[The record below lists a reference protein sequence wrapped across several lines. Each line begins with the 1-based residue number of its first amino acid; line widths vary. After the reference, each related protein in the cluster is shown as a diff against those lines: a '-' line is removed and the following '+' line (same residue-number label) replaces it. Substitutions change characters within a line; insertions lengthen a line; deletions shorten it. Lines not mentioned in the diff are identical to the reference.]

1 MAVTGS
7 QRADRSLHLS
17 QIEKIENSHTL
28 HSSESLRKLFRYLA
42 DHSIEHPG
50 TPLKEY
56 QIATEVFGRPADF
69 DPQFDSAIRVQ
80 AGRLRQKLVEYY
92 ASEGA
97 SDPVQVEMP
106 KGGYLLLFHAR
117 TQEPGKLQVIHH
129 AQNRLPEQS
138 AAQPARGL
146 WIAVVCLSALLLAA
160 ITAIALLVPSARQKN
175 VIVGS
180 SAQGVPAAFAIFWKP
195 FVTGAEEP
203 WVIFSNGA
211 FVGRPETG
219 MRYYNPGRDP
229 RPQMIL
235 DHYTGVGE
243 VLAVHSLDRVFNL
256 LHRRIRVKRGSL
268 FSLDDAKNND
278 LIFVGSPAENLTL
291 RDIPGTKEFVFQRP
305 ESGERRGDLGIA
317 NLHPREN
324 EPRYFFGS
332 PGNTQLTEDYAVI
345 ALVKGLDP
353 AHSVLIM
360 AGTTTMGT
368 QAAVEF
374 ACDENSLHELLQ
386 RIHADASG
394 VRPFEAVL
402 HVKVTRGVPV
412 ETTIAAV
419 RSTQ

>member
-1 MAVTGS
+1 M
-7 QRADRSLHLS
+7 RAISRRDGCR
-17 QIEKIENSHTL
+17 
-28 HSSESLRKLFRYLA
+28 R
-42 DHSIEHPG
+42 
-50 TPLKEY
+50 TP
-56 QIATEVFGRPADF
+56 VFGLLSLLSVCA
-69 DPQFDSAIRVQ
+69 A
-80 AGRLRQKLVEYY
+80 AALTALV
-92 ASEGA
+92 
-97 SDPVQVEMP
+97 
-106 KGGYLLLFHAR
+106 
-117 TQEPGKLQVIHH
+117 
-129 AQNRLPEQS
+129 
-138 AAQPARGL
+138 
-146 WIAVVCLSALLLAA
+146 
-160 ITAIALLVPSARQKN
+160 
-175 VIVGS
+175 
-180 SAQGVPAAFAIFWKP
+180 VPAPAAR
-195 FVTGAEEP
+195 AEAP
-203 WVIFSNGA
+203 A
-211 FVGRPETG
+211 
-219 MRYYNPGRDP
+219 
-229 RPQMIL
+229 
-235 DHYTGVGE
+235 
-243 VLAVHSLDRVFNL
+243 A
-256 LHRRIRVKRGSL
+256 
-268 FSLDDAKNND
+268 
-278 LIFVGSPAENLTL
+278 VGSPAENLTL

-394 VRPFEAVL
+394 VKPFEAVL